1 MSRVPLTTEG
11 VFAIFP
17 LGGDMAI
24 VDEYGV
30 RGEAE
35 RLLQQGFSPREIV
48 AVLQKEG
55 LISQLDESAERRL
68 RKSIEGL
75 KMTAWSRR
83 ANMADEKVQDSSA
96 QEEEKEQG
104 GSPSA
109 QEEEKEQEE
118 ISKPQETYEDLLKK
132 AEEVF
137 RRLEGVLKETPEKV
151 AQAVEEAPKRI
162 AQAVE
167 EKKEVLKEV
176 IPPIVAKSLE
186 EERKQVLSE
195 VEKAKEEVKK
205 TKEEV
210 KTLCDKFPEL
220 CRIYIAEA
228 IKEKLEEAGEKP
240 EVKEDVHTMTEGF
253 EKVPPSAYL
262 DFLEKHV
269 EECPSCKEVKDKIAQ
284 KLLEVGKKLGGV
296 LPEEKEEA
304 LGEGEEKVI
313 QFPKEEEYGEKRK
326 ASGWWFDY

>member
-1 MSRVPLTTEG
+1 
-11 VFAIFP
+11 
-17 LGGDMAI
+17 MAI
-24 VDEYGV
+24 VDALGV
-30 RGEAE
+30 REKTE
-35 RLLQQGFSPREIV
+35 ELIHKGFSAGEIV
-48 AVLQKEG
+48 DVLKKEK
-55 LISQLDESAERRL
+55 LIPEDVDKTVLANSIRGIKSLMA
-68 RKSIEGL
+68 RKEAA
-75 KMTAWSRR
+75 MTEAKE
-83 ANMADEKVQDSSA
+83 EKLQDSTQPEAKQGEEERAEGSTQPEA
-96 QEEEKEQG
+96 KQEEEKG
-104 GSPSA
+104 
-109 QEEEKEQEE
+109 QEET
-118 ISKPQETYEDLLKK
+118 SKPQETYEDLLAK

-137 RRLEGVLKETPEKV
+137 RRLEGVLKEAPEKV

-186 EERKQVLSE
+186 EERKQVLEE
-195 VEKAKEEVKK
+195 VEKAKEEVER

-228 IKEKLEEAGEKP
+228 IKEKFEEAGEKP

-269 EECPSCKEVKDKIAQ
+269 EECPSCREVKDKIAA
-284 KLLEVGKKLGGV
+284 KLLEIGKKLGGV
-296 LPEEKEEA
+296 LPEEKETASEE
-304 LGEGEEKVI
+304 EGEKVI
-313 QFPKEEEYGEKRK
+313 QFPKEEEHGEERK
-326 ASGWWFDY
+326 VSGWWFDY

>member
-1 MSRVPLTTEG
+1 
-11 VFAIFP
+11 
-17 LGGDMAI
+17 MAI
-24 VDEYGV
+24 VDTLGV
-30 RGEAE
+30 RKEVE
-35 RLLQQGFSPREIV
+35 ELIHKGFSAGEIV
-48 AVLQKEG
+48 DVLKKEK
-55 LISQLDESAERRL
+55 LIPEDTDRTVLANSIKGIKSLMARKEAAMAET
-68 RKSIEGL
+68 KE
-75 KMTAWSRR
+75 
-83 ANMADEKVQDSSA
+83 EKLQDSA
-96 QEEEKEQG
+96 QPEAKQEEEEKTEG
-104 GSPSA
+104 SA
-109 QEEEKEQEE
+109 QPEASREAEKEQEE
-118 ISKPQETYEDLLKK
+118 TSRPQEPSEDLLKK

-137 RRLEGVLKETPEKV
+137 RRLEGVLREAPEKV
-151 AQAVEEAPKRI
+151 AQVVEEAPQKV

-195 VEKAKEEVKK
+195 VEKAKEEVER

-240 EVKEDVHTMTEGF
+240 EVKEDVHTMREGF

-262 DFLEKHV
+262 DFLEEHV
-269 EECPSCKEVKDKIAQ
+269 PQCPSCKEVQDKIAA
-284 KLLEVGKKLGGV
+284 KLIEVGRKLGGV
-296 LPEEKEEA
+296 LPEEKEAAPEE
-304 LGEGEEKVI
+304 EGEKVI
-313 QFPKEEEYGEKRK
+313 QFPKEEEHGEERK